1 MEMRWSRRVSPSLP
15 ANKVCKIKMSWS
27 QTTRALIVFISCF
40 FFFSFSELTESHNFS
55 ARAHIFV
62 LHRWRWMMHTVI
74 STDML
79 VKMYLKLVLGCIS
92 LIKYAPIFLLFLYP
106 FVLATCYW
114 DACTLYFWNSMV
126 FQLKKKDQNSYF
138 YRYAGENVK
147 IKILTF
153 LVKLSYVVNSL

>member
-1 MEMRWSRRVSPSLP
+1 MVGERVSDQMNNYRRGLWWRWGE
-15 ANKVCKIKMSWS
+15 VEEYHHHFLQIKFVRSKCHGVRQQEHW
-27 QTTRALIVFISCF
+27 LCLFLVFF
-40 FFFSFSELTESHNFS
+40 FSELTESHNFS

-92 LIKYAPIFLLFLYP
+92 WIKYAPIFLLFLYP

-126 FQLKKKDQNSYF
+126 FQ
-138 YRYAGENVK
+138 
-147 IKILTF
+147 
-153 LVKLSYVVNSL
+153 